1 VLQDTDDQTKD
12 DQNICMKGIIRFLP
26 YAPGSKSESVRPFLE
41 AAGEEPVRLHLEG
54 DNPFSND
61 GLREF
66 EGRECKVEGEMDEQ
80 GDFLRVRNVE
90 TTPKPTED

>member
-1 VLQDTDDQTKD
+1 MSQDTD

-26 YAPGSKSESVRPFLE
+26 YAPDSKSESVRPFLE
-41 AAGEEPVRLHLEG
+41 TAGEEPVRLHLEG

-66 EGRECKVEGEMDEQ
+66 EGKECEVEGEMDEQ